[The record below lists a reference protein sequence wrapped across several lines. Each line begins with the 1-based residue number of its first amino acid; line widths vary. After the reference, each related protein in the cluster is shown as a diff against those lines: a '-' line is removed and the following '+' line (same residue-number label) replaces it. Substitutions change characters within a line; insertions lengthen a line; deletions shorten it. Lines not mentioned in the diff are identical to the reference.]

1 MKFSEAIFLSLSVAF
16 FIIAVHQ
23 TFVLGIA
30 QSYWIFMLSV
40 VMLLL
45 NKLYKNKQEAKPG
58 QPVQGRMGKS
68 TKKNITTT
76 KAKPR
81 K

>member
-1 MKFSEAIFLSLSVAF
+1 MKFSEAILLSLSVAF

-30 QSYWIFMLSV
+30 QSYWLFMLSV
-40 VMLLL
+40 TMLLL
-45 NKLYKNKQEAKPG
+45 NKLAKKKQNEKGTQPEQSSSAKKVNKHKTTSK
-58 QPVQGRMGKS
+58 VKS
-68 TKKNITTT
+68 
-76 KAKPR
+76 R

>member
-1 MKFSEAIFLSLSVAF
+1 MKFSEAILLSLSVAF

-30 QSYWIFMLSV
+30 QSYWLFMLSV
-40 VMLLL
+40 TMLLL
-45 NKLYKNKQEAKPG
+45 NRLAKKKQDEKEVQREQVAAGKKVNKHK
-58 QPVQGRMGKS
+58 
-68 TKKNITTT
+68 TTT
-76 KAKPR
+76 KVKSR

>member
-1 MKFSEAIFLSLSVAF
+1 MKFSEAILLSLSVAF

-30 QSYWIFMLSV
+30 QSYWLFMLSV
-40 VMLLL
+40 TMLLL
-45 NKLYKNKQEAKPG
+45 NKLAKKKQDE
-58 QPVQGRMGKS
+58 KS
-68 TKKNITTT
+68 TQPEQLSSAKKGNKHKTIS
-76 KAKPR
+76 KVKSR